1 MTVSEGLLRRFNVK
15 SVRFVRK
22 VIKLGLIVRAAVN
35 PLSANPTKWSNRL
48 KQFVGNMPT
57 NCLSV
62 FDHFVGLALKGLTA
76 LAKIGQSSSLIF
88 CLMLVGNKRN
98 KLAEPDFLMETPMF
112 NIASLEQK
120 IMISFQLGVSCNLWN
135 THDRAKF
142 SKFFR
147 SSSVTKL
154 FRVLLIVKLT
164 FGVDLLI
171 PYLLEKVL
179 CSIFLIFLGFKV
191 RTLDF

>member
-76 LAKIGQSSSLIF
+76 LAKIG
-88 CLMLVGNKRN
+88 
-98 KLAEPDFLMETPMF
+98 
-112 NIASLEQK
+112 
-120 IMISFQLGVSCNLWN
+120 
-135 THDRAKF
+135 
-142 SKFFR
+142 
-147 SSSVTKL
+147 
-154 FRVLLIVKLT
+154 
-164 FGVDLLI
+164 
-171 PYLLEKVL
+171 
-179 CSIFLIFLGFKV
+179 
-191 RTLDF
+191 

>member
-62 FDHFVGLALKGLTA
+62 FDHFVGLALKGLRHRCVLRFGETA
-76 LAKIGQSSSLIF
+76 TGEAANGGIVKKKGIL
-88 CLMLVGNKRN
+88 RN
-98 KLAEPDFLMETPMF
+98 L
-112 NIASLEQK
+112 
-120 IMISFQLGVSCNLWN
+120 
-135 THDRAKF
+135 AKF
-142 SKFFR
+142 SQCFF
-147 SSSVTKL
+147 
-154 FRVLLIVKLT
+154 
-164 FGVDLLI
+164 
-171 PYLLEKVL
+171 LE
-179 CSIFLIFLGFKV
+179 
-191 RTLDF
+191 